1 MVTTRRAPAAVALL
15 VAAALVLGGCMDEQE
30 RAAFDAVNG
39 ARAAAGLPALVE
51 DEELVRKAQRW
62 ADVLAA
68 EGRLRHSRLTDELTP
83 GRWGRL
89 AENVGVVGSSGDPVS
104 RMQQLF
110 WRSAGHRANQ
120 LGPYTHAGIGITV
133 AADGR
138 VFQVQVFA
146 AAR

>member
-1 MVTTRRAPAAVALL
+1 MATIRRAPAAALVL
-15 VAAALVLGGCMDEQE
+15 VAALLLGGCMDEQE
-30 RAAFDAVNG
+30 RAAFDQVNQ
-39 ARAAAGLPALVE
+39 ARAAAGLASLAE
-51 DEELVRKAQRW
+51 DDELVRKAQGW

-68 EGRLRHSRLTDELTP
+68 EGGLRHSTLSDGLTP

-89 AENVGVVGSSGDPVS
+89 AENVGVVGASGDPVAT
-104 RMQQLF
+104 MQRAF
-110 WRSAGHRANQ
+110 SGSSAHRANQ
-120 LGPYTHAGIGITV
+120 LGAYTHAGVGITV